1 MPRFREYPEAG
12 SLEPTDAFAI
22 DRIGVGTMFIEG
34 EAMSVGSPYL
44 FSWSNLGP
52 ALGDSE
58 IMGGHVFALGC
69 SIPANMT
76 GTVFAVDQS
85 SLPTGPI
92 TADVLQVSGVTETSV
107 GTMTIQADGSYAFS
121 TVAAIYQIG
130 DLVKFVGPAAHDGR
144 FANMW
149 LTGVGVVF

>member
-1 MPRFREYPEAG
+1 
-12 SLEPTDAFAI
+12 
-22 DRIGVGTMFIEG
+22 MFIEG

-76 GTVFAVDQS
+76 GTVFAVDAT
-85 SLPTGPI
+85 SLPTAPVI
-92 TADVLQVSGVTETSV
+92 AHVYQVSGATTTAL
-107 GTMTIQADGSYAFS
+107 GTMTIQADGSYAFV
-121 TVAAIYQIG
+121 TTAALFAVG
-130 DLVKFVGPAAHDGR
+130 DVIKFVGPSAHDGR

-149 LTGVGVVF
+149 MTGVGVVV